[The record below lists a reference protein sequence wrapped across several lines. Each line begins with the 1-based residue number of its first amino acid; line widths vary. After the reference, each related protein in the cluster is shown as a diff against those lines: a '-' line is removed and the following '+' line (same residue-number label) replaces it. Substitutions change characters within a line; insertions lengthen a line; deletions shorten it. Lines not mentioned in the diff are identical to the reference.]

1 MGKYSY
7 LEAEVKPGHVFTYI
21 GEAYECEKCENR
33 NRCHG
38 SLNIG
43 FTYRVVRRTEGV
55 SIYCILRGSEIAP
68 YEIALEPFILLAPSG
83 KVKAGAVMEPN
94 PEAFCK
100 PGCSRIGECPV
111 LFNMLAAGRRV
122 RVLEKIGDF
131 NCPEKNLVLF
141 KAEML
146 D

>member
-1 MGKYSY
+1 MSRYSY
-7 LEAEVKPGHVFTYI
+7 LDAGVKPGHVFTYT

-33 NRCHG
+33 EKCHR
-38 SLNIG
+38 SLSIG

-55 SIYCILRGSEIAP
+55 SIYCLLRGSEIVP
-68 YEIALEPFILLAPSG
+68 YEIALEPLVLLTPSG
-83 KVKAGAVMEPN
+83 KAKTGAVIDPN

-111 LFNMLAAGRRV
+111 LFNMLTAGRRI
-122 RVLEKIGDF
+122 RVLEKIGGF

-141 KAEML
+141 KAEIL